1 MAFKLGKESRGFK
14 HSGNVKIVST
24 PLDKGT
30 IAEANNDGTIFVDK
44 SIPSGSAKEK
54 EVVGHEGQH
63 MDDMASGKLAYGDDY
78 IRYNGRTFH
87 RKNGKINYNGSWKP
101 EGDKSFPWEKR
112 AYKAGNAA
120 KK

>member
-1 MAFKLGKESRGFK
+1 MGYRLGSESR
-14 HSGNVKIVST
+14 NT
-24 PLDKGT
+24 PYKVIKKKLDKG
-30 IAEANNDGTIFVDK
+30 ILGEANNDGTIFVDK

-54 EVVGHEGQH
+54 EVVAHEGQH

>member
-1 MAFKLGKESRGFK
+1 MA
-14 HSGNVKIVST
+14 
-24 PLDKGT
+24 
-30 IAEANNDGTIFVDK
+30 
-44 SIPSGSAKEK
+44 
-54 EVVGHEGQH
+54 HEGQH

>member
-1 MAFKLGKESRGFK
+1 MGYRLGSESR
-14 HSGNVKIVST
+14 NT
-24 PLDKGT
+24 PYKVIKKKLDKG
-30 IAEANNDGTIFVDK
+30 ILGEANNDGTIFVDK

-54 EVVGHEGQH
+54 EDVAHEGQH